1 MIHIGTYAVEQESLV
16 VLYESSTGRIVH
28 AHGSVAV
35 NGGAHPDTATFEKDA
50 RAAFAKAQPNFK
62 GEVGLLHVA
71 PGIIQPGT
79 FYEVDTKK
87 GALVETKL
95 EKAKPK
101 A

>member
-1 MIHIGTYAVEQESLV
+1 MTHIGTYEVEQESLL

-28 AHGSVAV
+28 AHNSVAV

-71 PGIIQPGT
+71 PSLIKPDT
-79 FYEVDTKK
+79 SYAVDTKK
-87 GALVETKL
+87 GVLVETKL
-95 EKAKPK
+95 ERPKPK